1 MIAMLLSAFFLGLAG
16 SFHCAGMCGPIAIA
30 LPLYGHS
37 LPRKFF
43 GGVLYNLGR
52 TATYGLMGA
61 LFGAI
66 GQGFHLMGFQQVVS
80 IVMGGG
86 MIILAIFPRLF
97 RSRYDSQKHSFGWIG
112 QLKTL
117 FRRLFSVRSFRSLFF
132 IGLLN
137 GLLPCGL
144 VYIALAGAIASGTV
158 VSGAFYMI
166 LFGLGTIPMLL
177 FIAIMGNVISIS
189 LRHRINKLIPILVI
203 LVGIFFILRGLNLN
217 IPYLSPAKEK
227 IEKKFEKSLD
237 EKGISEVRFHS
248 VSPRTQSTLSKT

>member
-1 MIAMLLSAFFLGLAG
+1 MIALLLSAFLLGLAG

-61 LFGAI
+61 LFGLI
-66 GQGFHLMGFQQVVS
+66 GLGLDLMGFQQIVS
-80 IVMGGG
+80 IVMGAG
-86 MIILAIFPRLF
+86 MIILALFPKLF
-97 RSRYDSQKHSFGWIG
+97 RSRYDSQSHSFGWIG

-144 VYIALAGAIASGTV
+144 VYIAVAGAIASGTV
-158 VSGAFYMI
+158 VSGIFYMI

-177 FIAIMGNVISIS
+177 FMAIVGNVISIS
-189 LRHRINKLIPILVI
+189 LRHKINKLIPILIV

-217 IPYLSPAKEK
+217 IPYLSPTKEK
-227 IEKKFEKSLD
+227 IERKFEKSLD
-237 EKGISEVRFHS
+237 EKGISGNIISIYLAKTRS
-248 VSPRTQSTLSKT
+248 TQSNT

>member
-1 MIAMLLSAFFLGLAG
+1 MVALLLSAFLLGLAG

-43 GGVLYNLGR
+43 GGFLYNLGR
-52 TATYGLMGA
+52 TTTYGLLGL

-66 GQGFHLMGFQQVVS
+66 GQGFHMLGFQQVVS
-80 IVMGGG
+80 IVMGAG
-86 MIILAIFPRLF
+86 MIILALLPKLF
-97 RSRYDSQKHSFGWIG
+97 RSRYDIQKHSFGWLG

-144 VYIALAGAIASGTV
+144 VYMAIAGAIASGTA
-158 VSGAFYMI
+158 VSGTFYMI
-166 LFGLGTIPMLL
+166 FFGLGTIPMLL
-177 FIAIMGNVISIS
+177 FIAVMGNVISIS
-189 LRHRINKLIPILVI
+189 LRHKISKLIPILVVV
-203 LVGIFFILRGLNLN
+203 VGIFFIMRGLNLN
-217 IPYLSPAKEK
+217 IPYLSPTKEK
-227 IEKKFEKSLD
+227 IEMKFEKSLD
-237 EKGISEVRFHS
+237 EKGISLHRIN
-248 VSPRTQSTLSKT
+248 